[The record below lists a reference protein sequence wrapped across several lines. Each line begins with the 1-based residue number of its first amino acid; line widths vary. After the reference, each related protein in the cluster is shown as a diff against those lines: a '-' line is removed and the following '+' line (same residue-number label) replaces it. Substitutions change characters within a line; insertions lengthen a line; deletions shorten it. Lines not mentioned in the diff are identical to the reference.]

1 MCRVFSGWG
10 ANKTL
15 HDPGASRVGGRESEN
30 GEAAPGR
37 AGLDERREDRPVA
50 GRGTAFSMTPSDT
63 SETHSDHHAENIAQK

>member
-1 MCRVFSGWG
+1 MFSGWG